1 MTTLDTPVAASRAYA
16 LAPSVAVVGA
26 YPSPEGVAAGLA
38 RISRDATPIPEL
50 VRQAVEDTTLARRRN
65 ENIIYEYGHS
75 SIAEGAV
82 FGVAI
87 EGIPRA
93 LSIDLVSHRLASYTQ
108 LSYRYVPV
116 EKVPLR
122 FFLPEEFRAGR
133 ARAVFDHAVERSWDL
148 YVQMYERMT
157 AHLLDT
163 GQNKGQVAAR
173 RRATEDARYV
183 LPLAQST
190 NLGMTANARTW
201 GHVISRLLSHPLSEG
216 RALGALLK
224 DTLQPLAPSL
234 FPDKYIHALAYP
246 GSALDALAARAAALP
261 IPSMP
266 IHSETSSYPSRDGV
280 TLLDYDPAAEEKLV
294 AALLFRV
301 TDLDGARRAA
311 LTAALT
317 PEERDALLRDA
328 FAGIGAHDTALRAFE
343 TISYTFEL
351 TQSEACYHQFI
362 RHRLSTQLAQPRT
375 TALGYTVPPLV
386 EAAGCLDLYREG
398 MAVLEDAFA
407 ALGGDERASI
417 ILGNGHNRRTLLS
430 LNARELIE
438 LSRLRAD
445 KHAQWDVR
453 DRTAAIVA
461 LVDIVHPGIAWA
473 CGGRDAFKAGVLS
486 VSRWS
491 IVDGR

>member
-1 MTTLDTPVAASRAYA
+1 MTLVDTPIATPRAYA
-16 LAPSVAVVGA
+16 LEPSVAIVGS

-65 ENIIYEYGHS
+65 GNIIYEYGHS

-82 FGVAI
+82 FGVAVQS
-87 EGIPRA
+87 IPRS
-93 LSIDLVSHRLASYTQ
+93 LSVELVAHRLASYTQ

-116 EKVPLR
+116 EKAPEP
-122 FFLPEEFRAGR
+122 FFLPQEFRDGR
-133 ARAVFDHAVERSWDL
+133 ARAVFDRVVDRAWARYVE
-148 YVQMYERMT
+148 MYGRMT
-157 AHLLDT
+157 EYLLT
-163 GQNKGQVAAR
+163 SGSGSKGTETAAR

-201 GHVISRLLSHPLSEG
+201 GRVISRLLSHQLSEA
-216 RALGALLK
+216 RALGARLLE
-224 DTLQPLAPSL
+224 TLQPAAPSL
-234 FPDKYIHALAYP
+234 FPDKYIHALP
-246 GSALDALAARAAALP
+246 FPSSALDALAARAASLSPAAGAGKA
-261 IPSMP
+261 PSL
-266 IHSETSSYPSRDGV
+266 SSHGGA

-311 LTAALT
+311 LAAALS
-317 PEERDALLRDA
+317 PEERAALLRDA
-328 FAGIGAHDTALRAFE
+328 FMGIAAHDTALREFE

-351 TQSEACYHQFI
+351 THSEACYHQFI
-362 RHRLSTQLAQPRT
+362 RHRMSTQLAQPRT
-375 TALGYTVPPLV
+375 AALGYTVPPLV
-386 EAAGCLDLYREG
+386 EEAGCLAPYKEG

-417 ILGNGHNRRTLLS
+417 VLGNGHNRRTLLH

-438 LSRLRAD
+438 LSRLRVD
-445 KHAQWDVR
+445 RHAQWDVR
-453 DRTAAIVA
+453 DRTAALVA
-461 LVDIVHPGIAWA
+461 LVAAVHPSIAAA
-473 CGGRDAFKAGVLS
+473 CGGRDAFKAGTLPIS
-486 VSRWS
+486 
-491 IVDGR
+491 

>member
-1 MTTLDTPVAASRAYA
+1 
-16 LAPSVAVVGA
+16 
-26 YPSPEGVAAGLA
+26 
-38 RISRDATPIPEL
+38 
-50 VRQAVEDTTLARRRN
+50 
-65 ENIIYEYGHS
+65 
-75 SIAEGAV
+75 
-82 FGVAI
+82 
-87 EGIPRA
+87 
-93 LSIDLVSHRLASYTQ
+93 
-108 LSYRYVPV
+108 
-116 EKVPLR
+116 
-122 FFLPEEFRAGR
+122 
-133 ARAVFDHAVERSWDL
+133 
-148 YVQMYERMT
+148 
-157 AHLLDT
+157 
-163 GQNKGQVAAR
+163 
-173 RRATEDARYV
+173 V

-224 DTLQPLAPSL
+224 GTLQPLAPSL

-473 CGGRDAFKAGVLS
+473 CGGRDAFKAGALP